1 MKFKRTR
8 NVDFPDVDRYF
19 SIKVLSIAGRA
30 ITQSRYNCWENK
42 SEQIRYLH
50 DIRNDDYF
58 KKQCFNWLQ

>member
-1 MKFKRTR
+1 MG
-8 NVDFPDVDRYF
+8 FPDVDRYF

-50 DIRNDDYF
+50 DIRNDD
-58 KKQCFNWLQ
+58 